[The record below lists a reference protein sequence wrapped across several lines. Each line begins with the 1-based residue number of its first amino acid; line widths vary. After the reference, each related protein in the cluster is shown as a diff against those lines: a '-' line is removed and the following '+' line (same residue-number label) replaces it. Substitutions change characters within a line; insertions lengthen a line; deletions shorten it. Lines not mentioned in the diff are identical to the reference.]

1 MSQACINL
9 SGMTTLVADSDHFT
23 RGITAQIMRGFGAE
37 PCTLV
42 ETGKQATQCLLHNC
56 FDLCIFEAKLPDMFC
71 ADLIRWI
78 CRLKDRT
85 ARFTPILVLSSYT
98 QLQYVTEARDAGANL
113 VARKPTSPQVLFDRV
128 TWIAQASR
136 PFIEINNYIGPDR
149 RFKNAE
155 PPDGNF
161 RRKTDSDR
169 ETEIP
174 PIPEYLAPPIE
185 AASEAM

>member
-1 MSQACINL
+1 
-9 SGMTTLVADSDHFT
+9 MTTLVADSDHFT

-56 FDLCIFEAKLPDMFC
+56 FDLCIFEAKLTDMFC

-78 CRLKDRT
+78 RRLKDRT

-113 VARKPTSPQVLFDRV
+113 VARKPTSPQVLFDRI
-128 TWIAQASR
+128 TWMACARR
-136 PFIEINNYIGPDR
+136 PYIEAGQYIGPDR
-149 RFKNAE
+149 RFRE
-155 PPDGNF
+155 MLPPDGIY
-161 RRKTDSDR
+161 KR
-169 ETEIP
+169 ETDA
-174 PIPEYLAPPIE
+174 PIAADSAATSDNKAPLE
-185 AASEAM
+185 GALSEAI